1 MERQQH
7 VVQHGKNGSQAQYI
21 GTCEQSK
28 GNAKGYIRNPPCGNG
43 LLVVSLV
50 VSTVSSRL
58 GLARVLMVGEDVGDA
73 DVDALDL
80 TTFRTRQ
87 ISH

>member
-1 MERQQH
+1 MR
-7 VVQHGKNGSQAQYI
+7 
-21 GTCEQSK
+21 
-28 GNAKGYIRNPPCGNG
+28 AKQGECKRLYSNPPCGNG